1 MILCVFQSRRYDSRT
16 TIFSPEGKFHFTDA
30 LQAVT
35 YHSITLSMSELET
48 VFLHKINE
56 LTLENNL
63 CETNGLTICRTLV
76 PSGICH
82 GSYWSCW
89 YLFGNSCQWWC
100 AAGSWEEK
108 YPQTSGWGVL
118 LREDIQVEWVRHF
131 ALFSN
136 FTLRKLMTIIIIFSF
151 SSHGLHSFCTS
162 ECCEVYCVSLLH
174 PICTWTLKVLA

>member
-1 MILCVFQSRRYDSRT
+1 MAAAQDGHSTQRQIIIFFFHLAVLKSMILCVFQSRRYDSRT

-76 PSGICH
+76 PSGTLPWNH
-82 GSYWSCW
+82 
-89 YLFGNSCQWWC
+89 LR
-100 AAGSWEEK
+100 
-108 YPQTSGWGVL
+108 GV
-118 LREDIQVEWVRHF
+118 
-131 ALFSN
+131 
-136 FTLRKLMTIIIIFSF
+136 
-151 SSHGLHSFCTS
+151 
-162 ECCEVYCVSLLH
+162 
-174 PICTWTLKVLA
+174 